1 LNRGIACIVVLMI
14 GLVGALAY
22 VISDAQ
28 EDVVVNTTTSSGKII
43 FQDSTSRG
51 VFFLGEASADFG
63 ANTTSSNAISLIETG
78 MEVNTFTA
86 SWRNDQEDK
95 PGSTKKATFTLAVWD
110 PAGILHSTT
119 QESEGIHSGTLS
131 VSCSPF
137 EPGEGRF
144 ELTSTIHERRLNVSA
159 VFDH

>member
-1 LNRGIACIVVLMI
+1 MNRKIACIIILMI

-28 EDVVVNTTTSSGKII
+28 EDVVVNTTTSSGKIV
-43 FQDSTSRG
+43 FQDSNSRG
-51 VFFLGEASADFG
+51 VFFLGEGSADFG
-63 ANTTSSNAISLIETG
+63 ANTTSSNTISLIETG
-78 MEVNTFTA
+78 MEASTFTA

-119 QESEGIHSGTLS
+119 QESEGIHSRTLS
-131 VSCSPF
+131 VSCSPS

-144 ELTSTIHERRLNVSA
+144 ELTSTIHERRLNLSA
-159 VFDH
+159 VRHC